1 MKPDSTTP
9 ELKLARQVLKTESDA
24 ILKQLDCLDENFQNV
39 VDVISALTGKVIIT
53 GIGKSGIIGSKIAGT
68 LASTGTPA
76 LFLHP
81 VEGVHGDMGVIQMG
95 DLLIAISNSG
105 ATEEVLNLVFAVEQ
119 IGLTTLGICSN
130 PKSTLAELC
139 DYTLIVS
146 VDQEACPLGLAPTAS
161 TTAVL
166 AVGDALAMALS
177 SKRKFSTEDYSR
189 FHPGGSLGRRLK
201 LRVRDIMLTGE
212 ALPLISVEENLGA
225 AMKVMSANQNL
236 GVALA
241 VDKDGRLAGIVTDGD
256 LRRIFLSGHTQESPI
271 TKVMTRNPKLAES
284 ESLASE
290 ALMIMEQMAITSLA
304 IVDEQSRAIG
314 LVHLHDILG
323 RGKVIF

>member
-1 MKPDSTTP
+1 MMHNSP
-9 ELKLARQVLKTESDA
+9 ELDLARQVLKTESDA
-24 ILKQLDCLDENFQNV
+24 VLKQLECLDENFQKI
-39 VDVISALTGKVIIT
+39 VDVITSLPGKVVIT
-53 GIGKSGIIGSKIAGT
+53 GIGKSGIIGAKIAGT

-81 VEGVHGDMGVIQMG
+81 VEGVHGDIGVIG
-95 DLLIAISNSG
+95 KDDILIAISNSG

-119 IGLTTLGICSN
+119 TGLTTLGICSN
-130 PKSTLAELC
+130 PESTLAELC
-139 DYTLIVS
+139 DYNLFVS

-177 SKRKFSTEDYSR
+177 ARQKFTREDYSR

-201 LRVRDIMLTGE
+201 LRVRDIMLTGD
-212 ALPLISVEENLGA
+212 ALPVISVEENLAA
-225 AMKVMSANQNL
+225 AMQVMSSNQNL

-241 VDKDGRLAGIVTDGD
+241 VDADGLLAGIVTDGD
-256 LRRIFLSGHTQESPI
+256 LRRIFMKGHTQESSI
-271 TKVMTRNPKLAES
+271 REIMTQNPKLAEA

-304 IVDEQSRAIG
+304 IVDGQSRPIG

>member
-1 MKPDSTTP
+1 MPKANEVD
-9 ELKLARQVLKTESDA
+9 LARQVLKTESDA
-24 ILKQLDCLDENFQNV
+24 ILKQLDCLDDNFVNIV
-39 VDVISALTGKVIIT
+39 SAISNLPGKVVIT

-81 VEGVHGDMGVIQMG
+81 VEGVHGDMGLIEKE

-130 PKSTLAELC
+130 PESTLAELC
-139 DYTLIVS
+139 DFNLIVA
-146 VDQEACPLGLAPTAS
+146 VDHEACPLGLAPTAS

-166 AVGDALAMALS
+166 AVGDALAMALA
-177 SKRKFSTEDYSR
+177 SKRELTSEDYSR

-201 LRVRDIMLTGE
+201 LRVRDIMLTGD
-212 ALPLISVEENLGA
+212 ALPLISANENLGA
-225 AMKVMSANQNL
+225 AMQAMSSNQNL

-241 VDKDGRLAGIVTDGD
+241 VDNDGCLAGIVTDGD
-256 LRRIFLSGHTQESPI
+256 LRRIFLKGHTQDSPI
-271 TKVMTRNPKLAES
+271 TEVMTQNPKLAES
-284 ESLASE
+284 EALASE

-304 IVDEQSRAIG
+304 IVDGQSRPIG

-323 RGKVIF
+323 RGKVIL